1 MPAWV
6 AQSYISTTITSH
18 LHLARRFGFFVIK
31 EGMNVELHGAKGRFG
46 AALPRVR
53 RFDGREPGI
62 VQQGH
67 RAVANGVL
75 FVVVRH
81 ERRGDGV
88 AAPLFRQLFAQ
99 GTLGAVPSVEA
110 C

>member
-1 MPAWV
+1 
-6 AQSYISTTITSH
+6 
-18 LHLARRFGFFVIK
+18 
-31 EGMNVELHGAKGRFG
+31 
-46 AALPRVR
+46 
-53 RFDGREPGI
+53 
-62 VQQGH
+62 
-67 RAVANGVL
+67 VANGVL